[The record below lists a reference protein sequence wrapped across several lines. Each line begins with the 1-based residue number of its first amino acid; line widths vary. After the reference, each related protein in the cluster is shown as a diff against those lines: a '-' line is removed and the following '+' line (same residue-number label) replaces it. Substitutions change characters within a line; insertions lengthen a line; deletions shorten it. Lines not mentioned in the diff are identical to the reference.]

1 MECSM
6 YWELHEHKIN
16 SIDFNSQNP
25 HVMAG
30 YKFHRWNCLPLRL
43 EKHGSKK
50 KTKTLTT
57 ITQVYGFYDECIRNY
72 GENLR
77 AASKGRIC
85 SSIGFRNRL

>member
-6 YWELHEHKIN
+6 YWELHEHNIN

-50 KTKTLTT
+50 KRKH
-57 ITQVYGFYDECIRNY
+57 
-72 GENLR
+72 
-77 AASKGRIC
+77 
-85 SSIGFRNRL
+85 